1 MVKSDENFCI
11 LFTVKGVNQ
20 KDQVQLMSPHHSPEK
35 INSIFIDQV
44 KGYAIFATDTHG
56 TITTWNKG
64 AEKLKGYTEEEII
77 GQFYGIL
84 HPDEHQHAGKPEEEL
99 ELALQN
105 GAYET
110 EDWRKRKDGSLFW
123 ATVILTPIYSDE
135 GEHVGFTKITGD
147 ITRQKELQDKLAA
160 RQQSALEHKNTELQR
175 INLDLDNFI
184 YTASHDLRSPIT
196 NIEGLVTFLKQDL
209 KESGCL
215 SPETDEILQR
225 VVTSVDRFKQ
235 TIKDLT
241 EISRLHTDNSES
253 AADEII
259 NIREVYEDIIAD
271 LGYPNR
277 NKGVLIKT
285 DFQVYQLLFS
295 KKNFRSILFNLISNA
310 LKFRSPERDCI
321 IDIWTRLE
329 EPYVKLTVKD
339 NGVGIHERHHEQ
351 LFSMFKR
358 FHDHVDG
365 TGIGLY
371 MVKRMV
377 ENAGGKI
384 EVESKEGV
392 GTEFDLFLKAAV

>member
-1 MVKSDENFCI
+1 
-11 LFTVKGVNQ
+11 
-20 KDQVQLMSPHHSPEK
+20 MSPLHSPEK
-35 INSIFIDQV
+35 INSIFIEQV
-44 KGYAIFATDTHG
+44 KGYAIFATDIHG

-64 AEKLKGYTEEEII
+64 AEKVKGYTAEEII
-77 GQFYGIL
+77 GQYYGIL
-84 HPDEHQHAGKPEEEL
+84 HPDEYQQAGKPKEEL

-105 GAYET
+105 GAYEA

-123 ATVILTPIYSDE
+123 ATVIMTPIYSDE
-135 GEHVGFTKITGD
+135 GKHIGFTKITGD
-147 ITRQKELQDKLAA
+147 ITRQKELQDQLAD

-196 NIEGLVTFLKQDL
+196 NIEGLVTYLKQVL
-209 KESGCL
+209 TESGCL

-225 VVTSVDRFKQ
+225 VVNSVDRFKQ

-241 EISRLHTDNSES
+241 EISRLHNENSES
-253 AADEII
+253 AADEIL
-259 NIREVYEDIIAD
+259 NIQAVYEDIIAD
-271 LGYPNR
+271 LGYPSR
-277 NKGVLIKT
+277 NKGVFIKT
-285 DFQVYQLLFS
+285 DFQVHQLMFS
-295 KKNFRSILFNLISNA
+295 KKNLRSILFNLISNA

-321 IDIWTRLE
+321 IDICTRLE
-329 EPYVKLTVKD
+329 EPYVKLTIKD

-384 EVESKEGV
+384 EVKSEEGV
-392 GTEFDLFLKAAV
+392 GTEFELFLKAAV

>member
-1 MVKSDENFCI
+1 
-11 LFTVKGVNQ
+11 
-20 KDQVQLMSPHHSPEK
+20 
-35 INSIFIDQV
+35 
-44 KGYAIFATDTHG
+44 
-56 TITTWNKG
+56 
-64 AEKLKGYTEEEII
+64 
-77 GQFYGIL
+77 
-84 HPDEHQHAGKPEEEL
+84 
-99 ELALQN
+99 
-105 GAYET
+105 
-110 EDWRKRKDGSLFW
+110 
-123 ATVILTPIYSDE
+123 
-135 GEHVGFTKITGD
+135 
-147 ITRQKELQDKLAA
+147 
-160 RQQSALEHKNTELQR
+160 
-175 INLDLDNFI
+175 
-184 YTASHDLRSPIT
+184 
-196 NIEGLVTFLKQDL
+196 
-209 KESGCL
+209 
-215 SPETDEILQR
+215 
-225 VVTSVDRFKQ
+225 
-235 TIKDLT
+235 
-241 EISRLHTDNSES
+241 
-253 AADEII
+253 
-259 NIREVYEDIIAD
+259 